1 MSCIVQIISKIKIGG
16 GDEERSQNIF
26 KKNFLKAL
34 GCFYVYEKH
43 KELCVRPILF
53 EKEMFIGLL
62 A

>member
-1 MSCIVQIISKIKIGG
+1 MTRGVKTF
-16 GDEERSQNIF
+16 F

-34 GCFYVYEKH
+34 GCFYMYEKH
-43 KELCVRPILF
+43 QELCVRPILF